1 MNFVILIGR
10 LTKDLELRKT
20 SSGKSA
26 CKFNLAVTRDYKD
39 ANGEYGTDFISCI
52 AYNQTS
58 ELLCKYCKQG
68 DLISVKGRIQTGNYE
83 KNGEKVYTTDI
94 IVEKISF
101 LQSKK
106 ENKQEDNKKVETKK
120 EEKPDPFKEFG
131 EEHAEELDNLEL
143 PF

>member
-20 SSGKSA
+20 TSGKSA

-39 ANGEYGTDFISCI
+39 ANGEYGADFISCI

-58 ELLCKYCKQG
+58 ELLCEYCKKG

-83 KNGEKVYTTDI
+83 KNGEKIYTTDI

-101 LQSKK
+101 LQPRK
-106 ENKQEDNKKVETKK
+106 ENKQEDNKKVETKQ
-120 EEKPDPFKEFG
+120 EEKTDAYQEFAN
-131 EEHAEELDNLEL
+131 EYELTDDML